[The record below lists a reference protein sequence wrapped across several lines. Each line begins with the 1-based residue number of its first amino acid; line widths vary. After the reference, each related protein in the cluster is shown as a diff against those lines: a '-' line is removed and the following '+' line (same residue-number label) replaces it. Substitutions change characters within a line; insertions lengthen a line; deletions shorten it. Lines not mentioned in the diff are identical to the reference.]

1 MKALLAA
8 VAAPE
13 TLEDL
18 EGAAAVETTARTLTS
33 LNRIPG
39 EPKALSPLAFGMS
52 ISVCWI
58 YNQLKNTEGISCQ
71 KDTLLPAISTANAI
85 EVCPSCF
92 PLYRQTNLIVPYYEA

>member
-39 EPKALSPLAFGMS
+39 EPKALSLWRLACQS
-52 ISVCWI
+52 LSVGF
-58 YNQLKNTEGISCQ
+58 TTS
-71 KDTLLPAISTANAI
+71 
-85 EVCPSCF
+85 
-92 PLYRQTNLIVPYYEA
+92 